1 MFLPLSLS
9 LSRPFF
15 QSKKMFNTS
24 SEICVVQ
31 DFYLHMNGKK
41 RDSKSN
47 SNNILRA
54 SNNAYQ
60 LQQLYERDKESR
72 TPILVA
78 WKIKQ
83 EHLLEKLFLQW
94 RIFIINT
101 RHKNMENHY
110 VLSTTQPEEKTCHP
124 EWMHCV
130 QEYFILNYLP

>member
-1 MFLPLSLS
+1 
-9 LSRPFF
+9 
-15 QSKKMFNTS
+15 MFNTS

-83 EHLLEKLFLQW
+83 EHLLEKLFLQ
-94 RIFIINT
+94 
-101 RHKNMENHY
+101 
-110 VLSTTQPEEKTCHP
+110 
-124 EWMHCV
+124 
-130 QEYFILNYLP
+130 